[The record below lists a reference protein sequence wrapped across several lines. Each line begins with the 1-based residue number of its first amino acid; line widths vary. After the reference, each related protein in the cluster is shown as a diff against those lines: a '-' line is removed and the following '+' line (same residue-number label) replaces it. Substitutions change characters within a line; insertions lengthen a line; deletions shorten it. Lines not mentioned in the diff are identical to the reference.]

1 MILTAETHPLTWR
14 LRADKAPVWLD
25 KYRSKQGYA
34 AVENA
39 IGKLSPAEVTGLV
52 KDAGLRGRGGAGF
65 PTGVKWSLV
74 PMDPRFDRKYLLCN
88 ADEMEPGTYK
98 GSPADGATA
107 ASAD

>member
-25 KYRSKQGYA
+25 EYRSKQGYA
-34 AVENA
+34 AVVNA
-39 IGKLSPAEVTGLV
+39 IGQLSPAEVTGLV

-74 PMDPRFDRKYLLCN
+74 PMDPRFDRK
-88 ADEMEPGTYK
+88 
-98 GSPADGATA
+98 
-107 ASAD
+107 